1 MIDSC
6 HESSK
11 RCDQKVLRGKKK
23 QIDQPVDS
31 KLDEKRQINRRATE
45 CEHNAPISSYFRV
58 SRIPNIDCVLTF
70 FMTRIFLDWN
80 CDVFGDMQNSPL
92 TLQAKRERTEV
103 GLLSDCDVWTVH
115 R

>member
-1 MIDSC
+1 MKMFKAIWSEC
-6 HESSK
+6 GT
-11 RCDQKVLRGKKK
+11 RNKK

-45 CEHNAPISSYFRV
+45 CEHDAPISSYFRV
-58 SRIPNIDCVLTF
+58 WRIPYRLRFT
-70 FMTRIFLDWN
+70 IFHDSNLFDWN